1 MTTRGRAASGA
12 RATRRQVD
20 LTRQV
25 TAWYLESYFRTPHD
39 VGVATMFCSTE
50 HVGHFAVEPDA
61 LAAGDPEALF
71 RLLVTVT
78 MFQRRSDQMI
88 MRVLRSLSRE
98 QAAELS
104 TARPLLLLADE
115 LDCPGTKSLEAL
127 HQRCDLAKDADTRLG
142 TCGYRPDLDCHLKR
156 HTVELRRYGHFGKVP
171 TSAALSLRAQGV
183 SSLAELHQRI
193 CRDTDDPHERALRLE
208 ASLSRAWRVSDKIAA
223 MYLSLVTNRELS
235 GRLAPWADGVDSTHF
250 VVIDS
255 NVDLFLRALGYRG
268 AKTYAARRAFV
279 HALARAVDLSE
290 LDARLNPYNPRI
302 VQQAAYMFMS
312 DSNRR
317 ASSSDCSKGAPG
329 TCARCPDVLHR
340 QCRLRWNSPRSL

>member
-171 TSAALSLRAQGV
+171 TS
-183 SSLAELHQRI
+183 
-193 CRDTDDPHERALRLE
+193 HERALRLE

-317 ASSSDCSKGAPG
+317 ASPSDCSKGAPG